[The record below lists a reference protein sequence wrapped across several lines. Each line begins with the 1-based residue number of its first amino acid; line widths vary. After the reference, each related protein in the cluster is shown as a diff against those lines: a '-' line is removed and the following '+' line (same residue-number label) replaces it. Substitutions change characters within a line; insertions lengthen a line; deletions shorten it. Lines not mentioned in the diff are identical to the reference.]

1 LNWPPFWAAFFHSR
15 ASFECHK
22 LEDSN
27 QDAALQNQIQ
37 NLLQNLG
44 ALGFRRLSLVGGALV
59 AMLGMIGM
67 AAYVLNRP
75 AFEVLYIGLERE
87 DIAKVGMALSE
98 AGFKFDVDSSGTT
111 VSVASGT
118 TAQARMLLAEKGLP
132 ASANAGYELFDNLGS
147 LGLTSFMQEVT
158 RIRALEGEI
167 AKSIQ
172 TFNGIKA
179 ARVHIVM
186 PDKTLFSSR
195 EQKPTASVLIRGDV
209 ERIGSSTN
217 AIRHLVAAA
226 IPGLAIDNVYVMDA
240 DGKLMAGGQNEQANG
255 FASAL
260 DAQRDIERALEQ
272 KIGSSLGPQLGAFN
286 FRVTVQAQI
295 DTDKQATEETIY
307 DPASR
312 VERSVQVIKSEDS
325 SSQQSDSKNPSVEQ
339 KLPQAATQ
347 SAAGPVNAESSEKR
361 EETTNFEISSK
372 KVATERNG
380 YRIQKLAIAII
391 VNKAKLVEVLG
402 QNAQP
407 SDVDARVIELQKIAS
422 TAAGLDET
430 RGDRISISALE
441 FVQEAL
447 EPPVPSGFFESV
459 RPFIGTA
466 ANSIAFIVVALL
478 LIFLGIR
485 PLTVALSRPLQSD
498 AIIPANVTLG
508 ITSPVNAAAPPQAQ
522 QISENTAIG
531 HNSGNGQLGSQPSER
546 LRKLAQADPEKAVN
560 VIRGWLAE
568 EAA

>member
-1 LNWPPFWAAFFHSR
+1 M
-15 ASFECHK
+15 
-22 LEDSN
+22 
-27 QDAALQNQIQ
+27 ALQNQIQ
-37 NLLQNLG
+37 NLLQNLN
-44 ALGFRRLSLVGGALV
+44 ALGFRRLVLVGSALA
-59 AMLGMIGM
+59 AMLCIIGL

-75 AFEVLYIGLERE
+75 AFEVLYVGLERE
-87 DIAKVGMALSE
+87 DISKVGMALAE
-98 AGFKFDVDSSGTT
+98 AGLRFDVDSSGTT
-111 VSVASGT
+111 VSVAMGT
-118 TAQARMLLAEKGLP
+118 AAQARMLLAEKGLP

-179 ARVHIVM
+179 ARVHIVL
-186 PDKTLFSSR
+186 PDKTLFSNR

-226 IPGLAIDNVYVMDA
+226 VPGLATDNVFVMDA

-255 FASAL
+255 IASAL

-272 KIGSSLGPQLGAFN
+272 KIGMALGPQLGAIN

-295 DTDKQATEETIY
+295 DTDRQATEETIF

-339 KLPQAATQ
+339 KLPQAAPQ
-347 SAAGPVNAESSEKR
+347 IASGPVNAESSEKR

-380 YRIQKLAIAII
+380 YRIEKLAVAII
-391 VNKAKLVEVLG
+391 VNKAKLLEVLG
-402 QNAQP
+402 SNAQP
-407 SDVDARVIELQKIAS
+407 ADVEARVAELQKIAATS
-422 TAAGLDET
+422 AGLDEL
-430 RGDRISISALE
+430 RGDKISTSAIE

-447 EPPVPSGFFESV
+447 EPAAPAGLFENV
-459 RPFIGTA
+459 RPFIATA
-466 ANSIAFIVVALL
+466 ANSITFVIVALL
-478 LIFLGIR
+478 LIFFGIR
-485 PLTVALSRPLQSD
+485 PLATALTKPLQTDRSVQLE
-498 AIIPANVTLG
+498 NSLG
-508 ITSPVNAAAPPQAQ
+508 ITSKQEVTAALTQAQ
-522 QISENTAIG
+522 RMADSAD
-531 HNSGNGQLGSQPSER
+531 NSQLGSHPSER
-546 LRKLAQADPEKAVN
+546 LSILAQADPEKAVS

>member
-1 LNWPPFWAAFFHSR
+1 MQ
-15 ASFECHK
+15 
-22 LEDSN
+22 N
-27 QDAALQNQIQ
+27 QLQN
-37 NLLQNLG
+37 LMQNLG
-44 ALGFRRLSLVGGALV
+44 ALGFRRLTLVGGALF
-59 AMLGMIGM
+59 AILCTIGL

-75 AFEVLYIGLERE
+75 TFEILYVGLERE
-87 DIAKVGMALSE
+87 DIVKVGMALSE
-98 AGFKFDVDSSGTT
+98 AGLKFDVDSNGTT
-111 VSVASGT
+111 VSVAAGM

-186 PDKTLFSSR
+186 PDKTLFSNR

-226 IPGLAIDNVYVMDA
+226 VPGLATDNVFVMDA
-240 DGKLMAGGQNEQANG
+240 DGKLMAGGQNEQVSG

-272 KIGSSLGPQLGAFN
+272 KIGMALGPQLGAFN

-295 DTDKQATEETIY
+295 DTDRQAIGGTIF
-307 DPASR
+307 DPASQ
-312 VERSVQVIKSEDS
+312 VERSVQVIKSEDNS
-325 SSQQSDSKNPSVEQ
+325 TQQSDSKNPSVEQ
-339 KLPQAATQ
+339 KLPQGASQ
-347 SAAGPVNAESSEKR
+347 SASGPVNAETSEKR

-372 KVATERNG
+372 KVATERTG
-380 YRIQKLAIAII
+380 YRIQKLAVAIVI
-391 VNKAKLVEVLG
+391 NKAKLIEVLG

-407 SDVDARVIELQKIAS
+407 SDIDARVAELQKIAS
-422 TAAGLDET
+422 TSAGLDEL
-430 RGDRISISALE
+430 RGDKISTFALE
-441 FVQEAL
+441 FVEEAL
-447 EPPVPSGFFESV
+447 EPAGPAGFFEKV
-459 RPFIGTA
+459 RPFIGMA
-466 ANSIAFIVVALL
+466 ANSLGLIIVALL
-478 LIFLGIR
+478 MIFFGIR
-485 PLTVALSRPLQSD
+485 PLVRALSQSVNTD
-498 AIIPANVTLG
+498 IAGRLDGSSG
-508 ITSPVNAAAPPQAQ
+508 IASNQPEITVLEDNTQVAEGVASGDSINNA
-522 QISENTAIG
+522 
-531 HNSGNGQLGSQPSER
+531 QLGQQPAER
-546 LRKLAQADPEKAVN
+546 LRTLAKLDPDKAVN